1 MVPPRRFK
9 EPAKHARYLRSLY
22 QGKHLAAPHRFRWAL
37 FALGLGI
44 YTVNL
49 VAGDNGMFRRV
60 EIDLEL
66 NEVMAENA
74 DLRLEKDRLIHE
86 IQLKESDPMSLER
99 LAREKYWMIGPD
111 EKIYR
116 FEDDEVVP
124 EMDMGRDEDPGEEVE
139 EP

>member
-1 MVPPRRFK
+1 
-9 EPAKHARYLRSLY
+9 
-22 QGKHLAAPHRFRWAL
+22 
-37 FALGLGI
+37 
-44 YTVNL
+44 
-49 VAGDNGMFRRV
+49 MFRRV
-60 EIDLEL
+60 ELDLEL
-66 NEVMAENA
+66 HEVVAENA

-99 LAREKYWMIGPD
+99 LAREKYWMIGPN

-124 EMDMGRDEDPGEEVE
+124 EMDVGQAEDDDEEST

>member
-1 MVPPRRFK
+1 MVPHRRFR
-9 EPAKHARYLRSLY
+9 EPSQHYRYLRSLY

-37 FALGLGI
+37 LALGLGI
-44 YTVNL
+44 YVVNI

-60 EIDLEL
+60 ELDLEL
-66 NEVMAENA
+66 HEVVAENA

-99 LAREKYWMIGPD
+99 LAREKYWMIGPG

-124 EMDMGRDEDPGEEVE
+124 EMDVGPPEDDEEEAT

>member
-1 MVPPRRFK
+1 MCEKR
-9 EPAKHARYLRSLY
+9 LI
-22 QGKHLAAPHRFRWAL
+22 AL
-37 FALGLGI
+37 LLALGLGI
-44 YTVNL
+44 YTVNI
-49 VAGDNGMFRRV
+49 VAGGNGMISHV
-60 EIDLEL
+60 ELDHEL
-66 NEVMAENA
+66 NKVVEENA
-74 DLRLEKDRLIHE
+74 ALRLEKDRLVQE

-124 EMDMGRDEDPGEEVE
+124 ELDVGQARDDEKEAT

>member
-1 MVPPRRFK
+1 VVPPRRFK

-37 FALGLGI
+37 LALGLGI
-44 YTVNL
+44 YTVNI
-49 VAGDNGMFRRV
+49 VGGGNGLLPRV
-60 EIDLEL
+60 RFDREL
-66 NEVMAENA
+66 NDVVAENA
-74 DLRLEKDRLIHE
+74 ALRLEKDRLIQE
-86 IQLKESDPMSLER
+86 INLKESDPMRLER

-124 EMDMGRDEDPGEEVE
+124 EMDMGRDEGDEEEAE